1 MNRIRIIRLIVLF
14 TLVFILHGCVR
25 DENDLLLTLEA
36 VEENFSLYR
45 LHPPKGDDFA
55 IMLNNDGKITGFGIG
70 RPGRVQRISINDS
83 TGNVLA
89 IQTYNQAEKLHG
101 RCYYFYKE
109 SGFLEGDINYVNGV
123 KVGNAVIYHDSTA
136 LVKSTMLYNDEG
148 QLYFRIT
155 YDIDGNIISK
165 EGNDGSEKED

>member
-1 MNRIRIIRLIVLF
+1 MLLF
-14 TLVFILHGCVR
+14 GAQGCIE
-25 DENDLLLTLEA
+25 DETRMELQFEKFGND
-36 VEENFSLYR
+36 FSIYR

-55 IMLNNDGKITGFGIG
+55 IIVNEVGKIDEFGIG
-70 RPGRVQRISINDS
+70 RPGRVQRVSINDS

-109 SGFLEGDINYVNGV
+109 SGFLEGDFNYINGV

-165 EGNDGSEKED
+165 EGKDGSEMNK

>member
-1 MNRIRIIRLIVLF
+1 MNRICANRLGVLLF
-14 TLVFILHGCVR
+14 GVLILLHGCNR
-25 DENDLLLTLEA
+25 DENKLELHL
-36 VEENFSLYR
+36 EEINNDFSLYR
-45 LHPPKGDDFA
+45 LHPPNGHDFA
-55 IMLNNDGKITGFGIG
+55 IALNINGKISEFGVG
-70 RPGRVQRISINDS
+70 SPGRVQLISINDS

-109 SGFLEGDINYVNGV
+109 SGFLKDDINYINGV
-123 KVGNAVIYHDSTA
+123 KVGNAVTYHDSTA

-155 YDIDGNIISK
+155 YDIDGTILLK
-165 EGNDGSEKED
+165 EGNDGREN